1 MIVVNSIDCY
11 LTGRRSK
18 LRFRRRLSWT
28 TYGNGSCVRCD
39 HFLRAT
45 KPAGAGAGSLGIVSA
60 LPGSWLTTAA
70 TDKWKISFI
79 STAVTTYFLKIDMCI
94 VKIFTRRKFERF
106 FSYFCDRCNFS
117 ELLWKKKKKL
127 KRWSISILLMLTHLT
142 ALLDIS
148 GTDIEW
154 VKDLFI
160 RARNRLRL
168 QCRITNVSNV
178 ISINSHTDLSCVLSV
193 LDCSVRISGMRAA
206 RKINQ

>member
-117 ELLWKKKKKL
+117 ELLWKKKEKIETVK
-127 KRWSISILLMLTHLT
+127 HLHPFDAD
-142 ALLDIS
+142 ALNSVTWYIGNWYRVS
-148 GTDIEW
+148 Q
-154 VKDLFI
+154 
-160 RARNRLRL
+160 RL
-168 QCRITNVSNV
+168 I
-178 ISINSHTDLSCVLSV
+178 HSC
-193 LDCSVRISGMRAA
+193 A
-206 RKINQ
+206 